1 MEDEQIQQQWQQFIQ
16 QRRRRICGEVQR
28 QVVVLVQGRPED
40 VEEVQGQGQGLQV
53 LEKAQVRQADEAG
66 QGVEMVVVDEE
77 GPQGVEAVQGEGEG
91 LVVLEGQR
99 LRLWK
104 VGFL

>member
-1 MEDEQIQQQWQQFIQ
+1 M
-16 QRRRRICGEVQR
+16 
-28 QVVVLVQGRPED
+28 
-40 VEEVQGQGQGLQV
+40 
-53 LEKAQVRQADEAG
+53 RQADEAG
-66 QGVEMVVVDEE
+66 QGVEVVVVDEE